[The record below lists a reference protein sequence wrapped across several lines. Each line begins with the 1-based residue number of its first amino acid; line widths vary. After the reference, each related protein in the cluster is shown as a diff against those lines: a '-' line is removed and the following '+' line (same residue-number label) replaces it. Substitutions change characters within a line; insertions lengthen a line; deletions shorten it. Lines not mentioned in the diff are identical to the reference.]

1 MKSFKIKFL
10 TTVLLVFG
18 IQLQAQTDMDGL
30 MIAKR
35 NLCGGIVV
43 GQSQWNHY
51 WEGTL
56 YRNNE
61 NIGTFT
67 SQMAMAMANYGIS
80 DKFNIIASAPYLK
93 NQTSAGTLRGQQGLQ
108 DLSMTAKWEFFGKG
122 YKHAYVSLL
131 ALGTVSASLT
141 NYVADYLPLAIGMQ
155 SKTASGKL
163 MIDIQRKYV
172 YRRRLLLGRQILLF
186 QPSPCA
192 NDSRM
197 QNFDRTTQF
206 PSVYQRT

>member
-30 MIAKR
+30 MMAKR

-93 NQTSAGTLRGQQGLQ
+93 NQTSAGTLRGQQESFVGCIA
-108 DLSMTAKWEFFGKG
+108 LS
-122 YKHAYVSLL
+122 
-131 ALGTVSASLT
+131 
-141 NYVADYLPLAIGMQ
+141 
-155 SKTASGKL
+155 
-163 MIDIQRKYV
+163 QRH
-172 YRRRLLLGRQILLF
+172 
-186 QPSPCA
+186 
-192 NDSRM
+192 
-197 QNFDRTTQF
+197 
-206 PSVYQRT
+206 

>member
-18 IQLQAQTDMDGL
+18 IQLQAQPHMDGL
-30 MIAKR
+30 MLAKR

-93 NQTSAGTLRGQQGLQ
+93 NQTSAGTLRGQQESFVGCIA
-108 DLSMTAKWEFFGKG
+108 LS
-122 YKHAYVSLL
+122 
-131 ALGTVSASLT
+131 
-141 NYVADYLPLAIGMQ
+141 
-155 SKTASGKL
+155 
-163 MIDIQRKYV
+163 QRH
-172 YRRRLLLGRQILLF
+172 
-186 QPSPCA
+186 
-192 NDSRM
+192 
-197 QNFDRTTQF
+197 
-206 PSVYQRT
+206 

>member
-1 MKSFKIKFL
+1 
-10 TTVLLVFG
+10 
-18 IQLQAQTDMDGL
+18 MDGL
-30 MIAKR
+30 MMAKR

-80 DKFNIIASAPYLK
+80 DKFNIIASAPYWK